1 MQYLVL
7 FLLAL
12 IALPDRPVCAQAQFD
27 TVSVRGIAPYT
38 NFAVI
43 IMTASF
49 RQTDQTIFSKNIV
62 LKIQIVPEAEPAHIL
77 LGVCY
82 LDSLQGNIPIVI
94 KVILDGFTVK
104 ALVLK
109 DKGTDNLPPLMVE
122 DFVQETLRCIN
133 RRGLSD
139 NGRTMGIGE
148 KLLRQLSKPRPRSVF
163 FYPRT

>member
-1 MQYLVL
+1 M
-7 FLLAL
+7 A
-12 IALPDRPVCAQAQFD
+12 
-27 TVSVRGIAPYT
+27 
-38 NFAVI
+38 
-43 IMTASF
+43 TANF
-49 RQTDQTIFSKNIV
+49 RQTDYTIFSRNIV
-62 LKIQIVPEAEPAHIL
+62 LKIQIVDEAEPARIL

-82 LDSLQGNIPIVI
+82 LDSLQDNTPIVI

-133 RRGLSD
+133 RRGLSN
-139 NGRTMGIGE
+139 NGRTLKIGE